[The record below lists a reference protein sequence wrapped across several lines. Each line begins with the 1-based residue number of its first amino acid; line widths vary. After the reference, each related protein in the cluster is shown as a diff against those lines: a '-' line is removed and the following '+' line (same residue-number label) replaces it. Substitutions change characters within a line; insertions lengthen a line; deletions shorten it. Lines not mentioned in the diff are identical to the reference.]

1 MSYKTSSDGRKLL
14 HQLHGKKIKSVQNI
28 RSKTGVA
35 QITITTTDGIR
46 ISIGPELIG
55 TDLEIKGE

>member
-28 RSKTGVA
+28 
-35 QITITTTDGIR
+35 TTTDGIR